1 MMKVFTGKY
10 NNFQK
15 AFLSKYVLIFVVF
28 LSVSGLW
35 GCNTM
40 NENTK
45 VELENIS
52 EDNIKTVYIKNLSS
66 DTDQMSTYDI
76 DLENAKLT
84 INKENFDLT
93 NEQCQ
98 EIRKLVLDYTYR
110 VEEQKDDYWPKTEE
124 YSDMKILFDYK
135 IEYGEETYSM
145 DGALCYPDGWDEF
158 ISALNDFS
166 GKS

>member
-1 MMKVFTGKY
+1 MKVFNGK
-10 NNFQK
+10 NINLRS
-15 AFLSKYVLIFVVF
+15 AFLSKSVLIFLIF

-35 GCNTM
+35 GCNAM
-40 NENTK
+40 KEKDK
-45 VELENIS
+45 VELENIT
-52 EDNIKTVYIKNLSS
+52 EDNISKVYIRNLSS

-76 DLENAKLT
+76 DLENAKLV
-84 INKENFDLT
+84 IDDENFDLT

-124 YSDMKILFDYK
+124 YPDMKILFDYK